1 MVSYQ
6 ELGACITF
14 ITAYVTLCAMHILA
28 ATLGW
33 GVAFVI
39 PEFWT
44 KLICT
49 ILFIV
54 IAIGMFIMAFY
65 DRHPEDTNKMLG
77 KTGHSVTVTV
87 KEKVHD
93 NQNEG
98 GSDSDSDEKKSG
110 SGSDK
115 DSDSDHSGSGSS
127 SHDSD
132 SKSDHSDKKSSHK
145 SSSSDDDESDSE
157 SDEEE

>member
-44 KLICT
+44 KLIAT

-54 IAIGMFIMAFY
+54 IAIGMFVMAFY
-65 DRHPEDTNKMLG
+65 DRHPDDTNKMLG

-87 KEKVHD
+87 KEQVHE

-110 SGSDK
+110 SGSD
-115 DSDSDHSGSGSS
+115 SDSDGSGSS
-127 SHDSD
+127 NSDD

-145 SSSSDDDESDSE
+145 SSSSDDEESDDE

>member
-44 KLICT
+44 KLVCT

-110 SGSDK
+110 SGSD
-115 DSDSDHSGSGSS
+115 SDSDGSGSGSS
-127 SHDSD
+127 HSDD
-132 SKSDHSDKKSSHK
+132 SKSEHSEHSDKKSSHK